1 MRLSNQQCAAYR
13 EKGFVLLPECFSLE
27 EVELMR
33 SQLDLVFSEG
43 GPGLVIEKDGTVI
56 RSVYGS
62 HRTNKVFGQ
71 LVRHPKVLEPAV
83 QLLKSDVYVYQ
94 FKINAKRAF
103 VGDVWEWHQ
112 DFIFWR
118 NEDGL
123 RSPRILSV
131 AIFLDEVTEFNGPML
146 LIPGSHKEGMIDVTA
161 RDTELADH
169 YQEDGEDLDRRNWI
183 SNLTADLK
191 YSLVRDDIARLVR
204 RYGIE
209 APKGPAGSVL
219 FFDGNIA
226 HASSNNISPFDRV
239 VSLVTFN
246 SIENLPVEV
255 ENPRPEFLVSRDF
268 SPVIPIQEGAF
279 FS

>member
-1 MRLSNQQCAAYR
+1 MSLNDQQCAEYR
-13 EKGFVLLPECFSLE
+13 EKGFLILPECFNSR

-33 SQLDLVFSEG
+33 SQLDSVFSED
-43 GPGLVIEKDGTVI
+43 GPQLVIEENGTVV

-62 HRTNKVFGQ
+62 HRTNPVFAR
-71 LVRHPKVLEPAV
+71 LVRHPRILEPAI
-83 QLLKSDVYVYQ
+83 QLLSSEVYVYQ

-123 RSPRILSV
+123 RSPRIMSV

-146 LIPGSHKEGMIDVTA
+146 LIPRSHSEGMIDVEAKETNLP
-161 RDTELADH
+161 EH
-169 YQEDGEDLDRRNWI
+169 YQSRSQGLNRRDWI

-191 YSLVRDDIARLVR
+191 YSLVREDVARLVS

-219 FFDGNIA
+219 LFDGNIA

-239 VSLVTFN
+239 VTLVTFN
-246 SIENLPVEV
+246 SV
-255 ENPRPEFLVSRDF
+255 ENVPVDVPDPRPEFLVSRDY
-268 SPVIPIQEGAF
+268 SPVRPLLDGGF
-279 FS
+279 VV